1 MSQLHPLHETQS
13 HRVVAWGRVLI
24 ASIMALM
31 VVQLL
36 RVAQL
41 KVQPNER
48 LASAVGTPISSKP
61 ELTRR
66 GDLLDRRGRVIAT
79 STLGYRLFV
88 DPSIVAD
95 PSTIALDLGALLRID
110 PVAIDKR
117 LVPRLDTRYAVVV
130 DVLEDWQV
138 DAVRHARIRG
148 VGLEPR
154 LVRHYPHGTL
164 ASALVGMVGFEHTGL
179 AGFEH
184 VHEKTLAPTHGKL
197 TYLRD
202 VRRRA
207 LWIDPDGYKPG
218 QTGGTAR
225 LSIDL
230 IIQEIAE
237 RRLRQAVSEFNAGG
251 GRMVVLDVQT
261 GEILA
266 MVDVLNNK
274 VTPRGGNWMP
284 HTTDPMRWIH
294 PALARNRC
302 VTDPYEPGSTFK
314 PFVWAVATELGKAKL
329 EEVLPTPPPGV
340 VFRTSRGRQIRD
352 AYNTA
357 NVTWRTVL
365 IKSLNSGMAI
375 VAERMTER
383 EMREAVTR
391 FGFGQRT
398 NCGLPGET
406 AGILTSRRNWNH
418 YTQTS
423 VAMGHEI
430 AVTPLQMVRAFA
442 VFARDGTL
450 PKLRTTAA
458 IEGDDVE
465 IVHRVLPAD
474 ITLIAREAMR
484 DVMTQGTG
492 RKAQSERYQLFSK
505 SGTAQLPRAD
515 RRGYHQDRYV
525 SSFIAGAPFNEP
537 RLVVLCVIDDPDKD
551 KGHFGGAIAG
561 PVVRDVIDEALD
573 YLGVEPDQPNA
584 AQHLAAR

>member
-13 HRVVAWGRVLI
+13 RRVVAWGRVLI
-24 ASIMALM
+24 ACIMGLM

-41 KVQPNER
+41 KVHPNER
-48 LASAVGTPISSKP
+48 LASTVGTPISSKP

-66 GDLLDRRGRVIAT
+66 GDLLDRRGRVVAT
-79 STLGYRLFV
+79 STLGYKLFV

-95 PSTIALDLGALLRID
+95 PSTIALDLGALLSID
-110 PVAIDKR
+110 PVEIDKR
-117 LVPRLDTRYAVVV
+117 LVPRLDTRYAVVR
-130 DVLEDWQV
+130 DLLADWQV
-138 DAVRHARIRG
+138 EAVRHARIRG
-148 VGLEPR
+148 VGLEPQ

-164 ASALVGMVGFEHTGL
+164 GSALVGMVGFEHTGL

-184 VHEKTLAPTHGKL
+184 VHEKTLAPTFGKL

-207 LWIDPDGYKPG
+207 LWIDPKDYTPG
-218 QTGGTAR
+218 QAGGTAR

-266 MVDVLNNK
+266 MVDILNNK
-274 VTPRGGNWMP
+274 VTPRGGNWKP
-284 HTTDPMRWIH
+284 HTSDPLRWVH

-352 AYNTA
+352 AYNTE

-442 VFARDGTL
+442 VFARDGSL

-458 IEGDDVE
+458 IEGDDLE
-465 IVHRVLPAD
+465 IVHRVLPAE
-474 ITLIAREAMR
+474 IALTAREAMR

-515 RRGYHQDRYV
+515 RRGYYQDRYV

-584 AQHLAAR
+584 SQHLAAR